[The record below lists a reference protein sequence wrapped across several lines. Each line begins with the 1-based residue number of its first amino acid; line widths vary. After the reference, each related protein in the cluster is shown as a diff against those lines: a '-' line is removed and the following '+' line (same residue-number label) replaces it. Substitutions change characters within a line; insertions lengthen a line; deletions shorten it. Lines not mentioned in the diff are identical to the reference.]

1 MVITAVSL
9 RPSQNHP
16 PGSDPSPYR
25 GRDAM
30 TSHPLLQV
38 GSALRA
44 DLVAFA
50 WVGSGP
56 RHDIAVADS
65 FQVTGDGHSGR
76 PFGDRPF
83 SLQPP
88 ELGCRLLVPSSPPA
102 LLSSRHAPSQS
113 SGFPVPPPLSFASPY
128 TRYSILNTR
137 ACHLCTFAQELRS
150 DLHLCTVSLPLS
162 CPQVLRRWCPRRR

>member
-1 MVITAVSL
+1 MSRKGRL
-9 RPSQNHP
+9 GRRPFFIYP
-16 PGSDPSPYR
+16 YPSP
-25 GRDAM
+25 
-30 TSHPLLQV
+30 PLLQV

-113 SGFPVPPPLSFASPY
+113 SGLPMLPPLSAASPY
-128 TRYSILNTR
+128 TQYSILNTR
-137 ACHLCTFAQELRS
+137 AFTFAPLHRSSAPLCTFARY
-150 DLHLCTVSLPLS
+150 LCHSRAHKPS
-162 CPQVLRRWCPRRR
+162 GPRRR